1 MPNGISIEQSNG
13 LLEVTLD
20 RPDRLNSFIDEMHIE
35 LRRVLEQAAVVPDC
49 RAILLT
55 GRGRGFCAGQDL
67 QARDPRADSGP
78 PNLQRTLSSFFN
90 PTVSLIR
97 RIEKPVICAV
107 NGVAAGAG
115 ANLAL
120 ACDIVLAASSARFI
134 QSFAKVGLIP
144 DAGGTWSLANL
155 VGQARAKALA
165 MTAMPLD
172 ATTAEQWGL
181 IWKVCDDDT
190 LMKDARE
197 LALELAA
204 GATIGLGLTK
214 LAIQSAADNSFEQQ
228 LVLEAQLQ
236 GRCGRTPDY
245 AEGVTSFLEK
255 RKASFTGL
263 ERAEQPSAA
272 HQSGT
277 QPSGHSESDT
287 KSNTKSEGNTN
298 E

>member
-1 MPNGISIEQSNG
+1 M
-13 LLEVTLD
+13 
-20 RPDRLNSFIDEMHIE
+20 
-35 LRRVLEQAAVVPDC
+35 
-49 RAILLT
+49 
-55 GRGRGFCAGQDL
+55 
-67 QARDPRADSGP
+67 
-78 PNLQRTLSSFFN
+78 
-90 PTVSLIR
+90 
-97 RIEKPVICAV
+97 
-107 NGVAAGAG
+107 
-115 ANLAL
+115 
-120 ACDIVLAASSARFI
+120 LAARSARFI

-181 IWKVCDDDT
+181 IWKVCDDDS
-190 LMKDARE
+190 LMQDARE
-197 LALELAA
+197 LALALAA

-263 ERAEQPSAA
+263 ERPEQPSAA

-277 QPSGHSESDT
+277 QQSDQ
-287 KSNTKSEGNTN
+287 NKSEGNTN

>member
-1 MPNGISIEQSNG
+1 MANGISTEQANG

-20 RPDRLNSFIDEMHIE
+20 RPDRLNSFIDEMHVE
-35 LRRVLEQAAVVPDC
+35 LRKILDSARTDPTC

-67 QARDPRADSGP
+67 AARNPKAADGP
-78 PNLQRTLSSFFN
+78 PDLQLTLSNYFN

-97 RIEKPVICAV
+97 SIEKPVICAV

-120 ACDIVLAASSARFI
+120 ACDIVLAAKSARFI

-144 DAGGTWSLANL
+144 DAGGTWSLTNL

-165 MTAMPLD
+165 MTATPLD
-172 ATTAEQWGL
+172 ATTAANWGL
-181 IWKVCDDDT
+181 IWKVCEDDA
-190 LMKDARE
+190 LMNEARE
-197 LALELAA
+197 LAQELAA
-204 GATIGLGLTK
+204 GATVGLGLAK

-245 AEGVTSFLEK
+245 VEGVTAFLEK
-255 RKASFTGL
+255 RAASFTGQ
-263 ERAEQPSAA
+263 E
-272 HQSGT
+272 T
-277 QPSGHSESDT
+277 
-287 KSNTKSEGNTN
+287 
-298 E
+298 

>member
-1 MPNGISIEQSNG
+1 MPNGISTEQSSG

-20 RPDRLNSFIDEMHIE
+20 RPDRLNSFIDDMHYE
-35 LRRVLEQAAVVPDC
+35 LRRVLERASADPAC

-67 QARDPRADSGP
+67 QARDPKAAGGP
-78 PNLQRTLSSFFN
+78 PDLQQTLTQFFN
-90 PTVSLIR
+90 PTVSMIR
-97 RIEKPVICAV
+97 SIEKPVICAV

-120 ACDIVLAASSARFI
+120 ACDIVLAAKSARFI

-144 DAGGTWSLANL
+144 DAGGTWSLTNL

-165 MTAMPLD
+165 MTAAPLD
-172 ATTAEQWGL
+172 AATAADWGL

-190 LMKDARE
+190 LMDEARD
-197 LALELAA
+197 LATQLAS

-214 LAIQSAADNSFEQQ
+214 LAIQSAADNTFEQQ
-228 LVLEAQLQ
+228 LLLEAQLQ

-255 RKASFTGL
+255 RPASFTGT
-263 ERAEQPSAA
+263 EHTGNKPQSAEQ
-272 HQSGT
+272 Q
-277 QPSGHSESDT
+277 QPGDT
-287 KSNTKSEGNTN
+287 K
-298 E
+298 